1 MIAVSKKG
9 AKKRGI
15 RWKRQFSTL
24 SILKDDFTKKKI
36 ESKTNSPSFELCV
49 SRLNRL
55 NVLNCSF
62 SMKGAKIPINIV
74 SKARRL
80 ISLNL
85 HRCSFCIQDELDSSK
100 YKRKSCLNKGIHPY
114 FFIQILFLLLEEIT
128 FLEELSLS
136 PQTFIELKVNR
147 FAMIFFFSFFFFTF
161 FERFL
166 ETLYLFW
173 VQYST
178 WHKWAKTNENFFHFL
193 LLPCLD
199 VCGLFVL
206 QRRGHLRSPFCE
218 CTKF

>member
-1 MIAVSKKG
+1 MIAVSKKKEQ
-9 AKKRGI
+9 KKKEKLDEKGI
-15 RWKRQFSTL
+15 FPHFPFHLERRFHE
-24 SILKDDFTKKKI
+24 KKKI
-36 ESKTNSPSFELCV
+36 ESKINSPSFELSL

-136 PQTFIELKVNR
+136 PQTFIELKVNI
-147 FAMIFFFSFFFFTF
+147 FAIFFF
-161 FERFL
+161 
-166 ETLYLFW
+166 
-173 VQYST
+173 
-178 WHKWAKTNENFFHFL
+178 
-193 LLPCLD
+193 
-199 VCGLFVL
+199 
-206 QRRGHLRSPFCE
+206 
-218 CTKF
+218 

>member
-9 AKKRGI
+9 AKKEELDEKGN
-15 RWKRQFSTL
+15 FLHFPS
-24 SILKDDFTKKKI
+24 LKTISRKKKI
-36 ESKTNSPSFELCV
+36 ESKINSPSFELSI

-62 SMKGAKIPINIV
+62 SMEGAKIPINIV

-147 FAMIFFFSFFFFTF
+147 FAMIFFFSFFFFHF
-161 FERFL
+161 F
-166 ETLYLFW
+166 
-173 VQYST
+173 
-178 WHKWAKTNENFFHFL
+178 
-193 LLPCLD
+193 
-199 VCGLFVL
+199 
-206 QRRGHLRSPFCE
+206 
-218 CTKF
+218 

>member
-1 MIAVSKKG
+1 MHFIVRKKFNDCC
-9 AKKRGI
+9 KQKRSQKRGI

-36 ESKTNSPSFELCV
+36 ESKINSPSFELSI

-62 SMKGAKIPINIV
+62 SMEGAKIPINIV

-147 FAMIFFFSFFFFTF
+147 FAMIFFPF
-161 FERFL
+161 
-166 ETLYLFW
+166 
-173 VQYST
+173 
-178 WHKWAKTNENFFHFL
+178 FFHFFREV
-193 LLPCLD
+193 PGD
-199 VCGLFVL
+199 TVSVL
-206 QRRGHLRSPFCE
+206 GTIQYLAQMS
-218 CTKF
+218 